1 MALPTVVLRCPCPSS
16 ACSMVWLR
24 LQKLRETR
32 AFLLSRHY
40 ETTNGGDANT
50 TASSSSSR
58 PYEHETSGPKIN
70 RSRDYT
76 RDIVGGRGSPSS
88 SRAVR
93 SHDVLARSTSRSSSL
108 DASAEDGDNIHH
120 PELSLML
127 KQKAEAASSGSGNN
141 SGNHMLL
148 KGPNWH
154 NMLTSRTRLGGLLGT
169 LGSTGDSSSENI
181 HLRVPTSN
189 NYRASQGQDQEEAG
203 RVQDSGRV
211 VPHDKQKHQTSEMT
225 RIGIEEEL
233 DDTSS
238 TENQREQLA
247 YRITVEVC
255 GEKVDMISSGRGFEN
270 GSSSSEDFIC
280 LRTSEM
286 LDMAEEAA
294 QKWKPVI
301 EKL

>member
-50 TASSSSSR
+50 TASSSSSSSR
-58 PYEHETSGPKIN
+58 PYEYETSGPKN
-70 RSRDYT
+70 RRRATSSCEDYT
-76 RDIVGGRGSPSS
+76 RDISSGSGYPSP

-93 SHDVLARSTSRSSSL
+93 SHDTSRSSSL

-181 HLRVPTSN
+181 HLRVPTN
-189 NYRASQGQDQEEAG
+189 NYRASQGQDG
-203 RVQDSGRV
+203 RVQDPGRV
-211 VPHDKQKHQTSEMT
+211 VPNDRQKQQMSESIEQELGTPSEKQKEDLT
-225 RIGIEEEL
+225 
-233 DDTSS
+233 
-238 TENQREQLA
+238 N
-247 YRITVEVC
+247 RITVEVC
-255 GEKVDMISSGRGFEN
+255 GEKVDMISSGRTHKN
-270 GSSSSEDFIC
+270 GSSSEDLIC
-280 LRTSEM
+280 MRTSEM

-301 EKL
+301 EKLQTRTYNE